1 MDFLAPEGVLSY
13 ILKIPP
19 RNTLYKMYE
28 PHFIVL
34 YCAQRTQLSLKMN
47 QKLNIDY
54 FTSIIPSV
62 RSKHRLSRYSSYIN
76 EPCRSI
82 CARASFHALSTAS
95 NSLICSI
102 LQTHLSSSIRR
113 PAKLLQVCRRIMVP
127 RHGRH
132 RNHSVHTT
140 LQASFFFLYRTR
152 DNQVLCYSTTATRF
166 TTQSH
171 CNL

>member
-1 MDFLAPEGVLSY
+1 MDFLAPEGVPSY

-19 RNTLYKMYE
+19 ETPCINVRA
-28 PHFIVL
+28 PL
-34 YCAQRTQLSLKMN
+34 YCTVLRSMN
-47 QKLNIDY
+47 TTFSKNESMTKHRLFYQHY
-54 FTSIIPSV
+54 SV
-62 RSKHRLSRYSSYIN
+62 CKHRLSRYSSCRRYIN

-140 LQASFFFLYRTR
+140 LQASFFPNVSPLLLPLQDT
-152 DNQVLCYSTTATRF
+152 
-166 TTQSH
+166 
-171 CNL
+171 